1 VGTRVVRELEPSDPR
16 EIGPYRLL
24 GRLGEGG
31 MGRVFLGLSAGGR
44 RVAVKVIHDR
54 LAAEPEFR
62 VRFRRE
68 IAAARKVNGLFTAM
82 VVDADVDGP
91 TPWLATAYVDGPSLA
106 DAVHEHGPLPA
117 ASVRTLAA
125 GLAES
130 LAAIHAAGV
139 IHRDLKPRNVLLA
152 GDGPRVIDFGISLAA
167 GTTSLTEAGFVI
179 GSPGFMSPEQAEG
192 RDVGPASD
200 IFSLGAVLAFA
211 ATGEGPFGNGSSN
224 VMLYRVVHTP
234 PNLGQVPGE
243 LRPLVQHCLEKD
255 PGSRPTPAEI
265 LIDVGPVQPE
275 AGWLPES
282 VTRVHSSD
290 PVLAEAPQD
299 GGTHGIP
306 GAGGRTHAGG
316 GQVETTGTPPL
327 PEGPAAAGPVRPGED
342 RPTRRRG
349 PRRRLA
355 LAGLTVA
362 LLAAAAAA
370 GVALAGTGSRT
381 HTPGPASSGRASR
394 RASGR
399 VRRGWTYPT
408 VTSVDGSPAVA
419 GGVVYVGDD
428 NGIMYA
434 IDAATGTL
442 RWKISTPGPGT
453 SIVARP
459 TVTGGTVYIGSE
471 NNDVYA
477 LDAATG
483 AVRWKA
489 NTTGSVDSSAAVVA
503 GVVYVGNDNNELF
516 ALDAVTGHVR
526 WTLQTGDNV
535 TSSPAVSAGTV
546 YVGCEDDFVY
556 AVNAATGHVRWQRQ
570 TGGQVNSSPAVS
582 GGTVY
587 VGSDDRKVYALDAA
601 TGAIEWTRPTAGKVD
616 SSPAISDGTL
626 YIGGGDTVYALD
638 AATGAVEWTRPTG
651 GAVVSSPAVS
661 GGMVY
666 VGSDDGQVYALDA
679 ATGHVRWHVQTG
691 GQVNSSPAVSGG
703 MVYVG
708 TDNDAVYALNAATG
722 S

>member
-1 VGTRVVRELEPSDPR
+1 
-16 EIGPYRLL
+16 
-24 GRLGEGG
+24 
-31 MGRVFLGLSAGGR
+31 M
-44 RVAVKVIHDR
+44 AVKVIHDR

-106 DAVHEHGPLPA
+106 DAVHEHGPLPV

-167 GTTSLTEAGFVI
+167 GTTALTEAGFVI

-234 PNLGQVPGE
+234 PNLDQVPDD
-243 LRPLVQHCLEKD
+243 LRPLVARCLEKE
-255 PGSRPTPAEI
+255 PGSRPTPADV
-265 LIDVGPVQPE
+265 LADVGPVQPE
-275 AGWLPES
+275 AGWLPER
-282 VTRVHSSD
+282 VTRAYSSD

-306 GAGGRTHAGG
+306 DAGSRTQAPG
-316 GQVETTGTPPL
+316 GQVETMGTPPSH
-327 PEGPAAAGPVRPGED
+327 EGPAAVGPVRPAED
-342 RPTRRRG
+342 RSTRRG

-355 LAGLTVA
+355 LAGLTVV
-362 LLAAAAAA
+362 LLAAGAAT
-370 GVALAGTGSRT
+370 GVALTGSGSRA
-381 HTPGPASSGRASR
+381 HPPVPAGSGRASGQASGQASG
-394 RASGR
+394 RASGQASGQ

-408 VTSVDGSPAVA
+408 VASVDGSAAVA
-419 GGVVYVGDD
+419 DGVVYVGDD

-434 IDAATGTL
+434 IDADTGKL
-442 RWKISTPGPGT
+442 RWKISTPGSGT

-459 TVTGGTVYIGSE
+459 AVVGGTVYIGSE
-471 NNDVYA
+471 NDDVYA
-477 LDAATG
+477 LDAATD
-483 AVRWKA
+483 AIRWKV

-516 ALDAVTGHVR
+516 ALDAATGHVR
-526 WTLQTGDNV
+526 WTVQTGDNV
-535 TSSPAVSAGTV
+535 TSSPAVSDGTV

-556 AVNAATGHVRWQRQ
+556 AVNAATGHVRWQRH
-570 TGGQVNSSPAVS
+570 TGGQVNSSPAIS

-601 TGAIEWTRPTAGKVD
+601 TGAIEWTRLTAGKVD
-616 SSPAISDGTL
+616 SSPAISGGTL
-626 YIGGGDTVYALD
+626 YIGGGNTVYALD
-638 AATGAVEWTRPTG
+638 AATGAIEWTRPTG

-661 GGMVY
+661 GGLVY

-679 ATGHVRWHVQTG
+679 ATGDVRWHVQTG
-691 GQVNSSPAVSGG
+691 GQVNSSPTISSG

-708 TDNDAVYALNAATG
+708 TDDDAVYALNAATG